1 MAMFIDWSS
10 IKDMRSLVELLN
22 DFLTKVFGK
31 ELLHKETMKLDLYV
45 PKGKPESLEYL
56 RPVGVHR
63 AAKWH
68 KLLRKLKEHDY
79 SFDLR
84 FSTEIEE
91 FMNLMLFTYSFN
103 LLIQHKVLSLD
114 NSIVRGRLT
123 DKNGFES
130 LLYEVL
136 VASNYTSNK
145 FKVCLLDLLGTG
157 RTDIYARKG
166 GVEVYCECKRLRRK
180 ERYVD
185 LAIKLMSEFHRE
197 KQSLI
202 VDVELRK
209 KPKSIEDIENLVKL
223 VKRAVEEGKPIE
235 GTEAVIKV
243 QSLPELIQDVYEIS
257 VSKPETIE
265 YLVSAAYVGIFN
277 GVFKVREP
285 KILVIRNPNKAEE
298 LEKQLINELRK
309 AVKQLNSVGN
319 DRRVIYVD
327 ISEVAG
333 RPIIQLPEMIKLS
346 MGPELLTSHLG
357 NICRKWLEAH
367 PDIDAIVLTTP
378 KLYTDEFGNPYLIN
392 VENQVI
398 AAHIAPGWAI
408 ETMILPI
415 PRGAS
420 SGILVNLGV
429 EATKKGNYRLAFFYY
444 RKAIEMNPD
453 QKEAYNNLGRLLTD
467 LGRPDEA
474 LKYLNKALELDP
486 NYVFALINRGIALTR
501 LGRYAK
507 AINDLDKA
515 LSLNPDNEKIW
526 YNRALIYYIIGQC
539 DEAHK
544 SVLKALDINPNY
556 EAAKKLKEL
565 IEKPRRENNQ

>member
-10 IKDMRSLVELLN
+10 IKDTRSLVESLN

-31 ELLHKETMKLDLYV
+31 ELLYKETMKLDSYV
-45 PKGKPESLEYL
+45 PKGRPESLEYL

-91 FMNLMLFTYSFN
+91 FINLMLFTYSFD

-114 NSIVRGRLT
+114 NSIVRGRLM

-130 LLYEVL
+130 LFYEVL
-136 VASNYTSNK
+136 VASNYASNR
-145 FKVCLLDLLGTG
+145 FKVCLPDLLGMG

-166 GVEVYCECKRLRRK
+166 DVRVYCECKRLRRK

-185 LAIKLMSEFHRE
+185 LAIKLMSRFHRE
-197 KQSLI
+197 RQSLI

-209 KPKSIEDIENLVKL
+209 KPRSIRDLVKL
-223 VKRAVEEGKPIE
+223 VKTAVKEGRPIE

-243 QSLPELIQDVYEIS
+243 QSLPELIEGVCEIS
-257 VSKPETIE
+257 ISKPETIE

-285 KILVIRNPNKAEE
+285 KILVIRNPNKAKE
-298 LEKQLINELRK
+298 LEQRLRNELRK
-309 AVKQLNSVGN
+309 AVRQLNSVGN
-319 DRRVIYVD
+319 GRKVIYVD
-327 ISEVAG
+327 IFEVAG
-333 RPIIQLPEMIKLS
+333 RPITQLPEMIKLS
-346 MGPELLTSHLG
+346 IGPELLTSHLR

-367 PDIDAIVLTTP
+367 SDIDAIVLTQP
-378 KLYTDEFGNPYLIN
+378 KLYVDEFGNPYLIN
-392 VENQVI
+392 VENQII
-398 AAHIAPGWAI
+398 AAYTAPGWAI

-420 SGILVNLGV
+420 SEMLVNLGV
-429 EATKKGNYRLAFFYY
+429 EAAKKGNYRLALFYY
-444 RKAIEMNPD
+444 GKAIEMNPD
-453 QKEAYNNLGRLLTD
+453 QKEAYNNLGRLLTN

-486 NYVFALINRGIALTR
+486 SYTSALINRGIALAR
-501 LGRYAK
+501 LGRYAD
-507 AINDLDKA
+507 AINDLNKA
-515 LSLNPDNEKIW
+515 VSLNPNNEKTW
-526 YNRALIYYIIGQC
+526 YNKALIHYITGQR
-539 DEAHK
+539 DEAYK
-544 SVLKALDINPNY
+544 SILKALDINPNY
-556 EAAKKLKEL
+556 EAAKKLKKL
-565 IEKPRRENNQ
+565 IKK